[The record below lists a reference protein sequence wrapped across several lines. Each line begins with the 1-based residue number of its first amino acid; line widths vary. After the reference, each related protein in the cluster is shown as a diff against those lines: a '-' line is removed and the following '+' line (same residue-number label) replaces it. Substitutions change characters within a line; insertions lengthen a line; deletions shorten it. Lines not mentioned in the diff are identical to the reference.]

1 MLEFF
6 DSDDRVGTVTF
17 YDRHLLLN
25 SKLIKYFEEAYKV
38 RIGLDKELNEVYVF
52 PLDKDHALS
61 GEIKESSLLSL
72 SVSKSYVRI
81 ASKQLIEFLSNAFG
95 LVINKGDS
103 IQFKGYF
110 DDKKKCLIIDMG
122 GKKNA

>member
-6 DSDDRVGTVTF
+6 DSDDKLGTVTF

-25 SKLIKYFEEAYKV
+25 SKLIKYFIDAYKV
-38 RIGLDKELNEVYVF
+38 RIGLDKDLKEVYIF
-52 PLDKDHALS
+52 PIDKDYALS
-61 GEIKESSLLSL
+61 GELKESSLLSI

-81 ASKQLIEFLSNAFG
+81 ASKQLIEYLSNSVN
-95 LVINKGDS
+95 LTINKGDS
-103 IQFKGYF
+103 IQFKGSF
-110 DDKKKCLIIDMG
+110 DDNKKCLVIDMG